1 MPTHAPFTYI
11 TPCFSLRGPILIMQ
25 SKTPTLQNQ
34 PQHAMAQTNFL
45 TIHSIRWPIPTLKPV
60 SALDGPKQ
68 VSNQSQ
74 HSMAHQHLL
83 IYLQN
88 VPAPALVYKAL
99 APLSTPRHDPDHE
112 ALYQKCYITNST
124 TCSRLRSPSLIMQS
138 KTPTLSQQKPKF

>member
-88 VPAPALVYKAL
+88 VPAPASAYENQFGNPITENILLFPNINQVL
-99 APLSTPRHDPDHE
+99 RLNTPKSKLIP
-112 ALYQKCYITNST
+112 T
-124 TCSRLRSPSLIMQS
+124 SLLQ
-138 KTPTLSQQKPKF
+138 L